1 MTDRYVQVP
10 IKKEI
15 QIKLRAM
22 KGQESYSNYLEKLM
36 RSGSKQDE

>member
-1 MTDRYVQVP
+1 MNDYVQVP
-10 IKKEI
+10 IKKDI
-15 QIKLRAM
+15 QVKFKAM